1 MKPTTTLAELIEA
14 EDLHRLTRWLMDTMK
29 RMKPS
34 KKMLESEAIVMD
46 KALPKFRN
54 APGGVVKIGGV
65 LIGNSAGNGYFN
77 GQVGPWREIK
87 HLIKS
92 YLQNGKVE
100 DVVVSAVA
108 TPAKNRKAK
117 AVEEPEIAD
126 PHSFNDAMNLRHNG
140 PEETRK
146 TWINYAL
153 QRELNEKA
161 FSKNF

>member
-1 MKPTTTLAELIEA
+1 MKTTTLAELIET
-14 EDLHRLTRWLMDTMK
+14 EDLHSLTRWLMDAIK

-34 KKMLESEAIVMD
+34 KKMLESEAVVMD

-54 APGGVVKIGGV
+54 ASGGVVKIGGV

-92 YLQNGKVE
+92 YLQNGKAE
-100 DVVVSAVA
+100 GVVVSAVA
-108 TPAKNRKAK
+108 TPAKSHKAK
-117 AVEEPEIAD
+117 AVDELEIAD
-126 PHSFNDAMNLRHNG
+126 PRTYNEAMNLRHNG
-140 PEETRK
+140 SEETRK